1 LVLGAAIVIRKSKI
15 VNYNMNHEFLKEVG
29 ESLKTA
35 TRNKYHFE
43 ENDLF
48 ALSAAG
54 QNSLTQVLKQYVMK
68 NGTSDIENILLGK
81 MDFQGSKFQAVA
93 TEKLQQ
99 DLKERKILPD
109 DQLKDVSV
117 FSTDFLIDKFR
128 QGFQN
133 SGNSKDL
140 DGICAFLGIDKN
152 MLKMINSPMGKMF
165 GKFFK

>member
-1 LVLGAAIVIRKSKI
+1 
-15 VNYNMNHEFLKEVG
+15 MNHEFLKEVG

-35 TRNKYHFE
+35 TRYHFE

-54 QNSLTQVLKQYVMK
+54 QNSLTQVLKQYVIK

-81 MDFQGSKFQAVA
+81 MDFQGSQFQAVA

-99 DLKERKILPD
+99 DLKERKILD
-109 DQLKDVSV
+109 DAQLKDVSV
-117 FSTDFLIDKFR
+117 FSMDFLIDKFR
-128 QGFQN
+128 QGFQD

-140 DGICAFLGIDKN
+140 DGICEFLSIDKN
-152 MLKMINSPMGKMF
+152 MLKMINSPVGKMF